1 MYLKNQLYPYQK
13 QAVEKLK
20 KVKVGALFMEQG
32 TGKTITDLE
41 LIRLRLERKKVNK
54 VIWLCPCSAK
64 SNTKEE
70 LRKHIDLEFLSYI
83 VICGIE
89 TLSNSTQT
97 LFYLNDITKKYNCF
111 FVVDESLLC
120 KNISARR
127 TINIIRLSLNCKYKL
142 ILNGTPIS
150 KNEAD
155 LFSQFYILDWR
166 ILGYRGYYEFAAN
179 HLEFDLYGNI
189 HNCLNIDYLVK
200 RIQPYTY
207 QIKKDEVLHLPKK
220 RQYILYFLLKKEQY
234 EHYYEVA
241 NHFLMS
247 LNELRPESI
256 YRLLIALQDV
266 TSGYY
271 VTEEKDHIIRKPFF
285 INPLHNPRIKLLLDI
300 LENKKTII
308 YCKYKDEV
316 QQIYDV
322 LNAKY
327 QNCAVKCDG
336 SLSSKKR
343 EESLAKFASDRSINY
358 MITNK
363 YCTAFGHN
371 LQFCSNVIYYNND
384 YNYSTKLQSED
395 RIYRIGQKKETEFI
409 NICADYSIDKQI
421 IKSLY
426 KKQNLLDL
434 FRSTLDNNQKS
445 SLLQYLQLDDISK
458 QKALTLHQ
466 CSDLEEI
473 L

>member
-1 MYLKNQLYPYQK
+1 MYLKNELYSYQK
-13 QAVEKLK
+13 EAVAKLK
-20 KVKVGALFMEQG
+20 RVKVGALFMEQG
-32 TGKTITDLE
+32 TGKTITALE

-64 SNTKEE
+64 SNIIEE
-70 LRKHIDLEFLSYI
+70 LKKHIDAEFLSYI
-83 VICGIE
+83 SIFGIE
-89 TLSNSTQT
+89 TLSSSVSTISHI
-97 LFYLNDITKKYNCF
+97 NNITKKYDCF

-120 KNISARR
+120 KNINAHR
-127 TINIIRLSLNCKYKL
+127 TQNIIRLALNCKYKL

-179 HLEFDLYGNI
+179 HLELDMYGNI

-200 RIQPYTY
+200 RIEPYTY
-207 QIKKDEVLHLPKK
+207 QIKKEDVLHLPQKK
-220 RQYILYFLLKKEQY
+220 QYVLYFLLKKEQY

-241 NHFLMS
+241 NHFLMA

-271 VTEEKDHIIRKPFF
+271 VTEVQNHIMRKPFF
-285 INPLHNPRIKLLLDI
+285 TNPYHNPRIKQLLDI
-300 LENKKTII
+300 IENKKTII

-316 QQIYDV
+316 QQIYDI
-322 LNAKY
+322 LNEKY
-327 QNCAVKCDG
+327 KNCAIKYDG
-336 SLSSKKR
+336 SISSKKR
-343 EESLAKFASDRSINY
+343 EENLSQFISNNSVNY
-358 MITNK
+358 MITSK
-363 YCTAFGHN
+363 HCTAFGHN

-395 RIYRIGQKKETEFI
+395 RIYRIGQKKETKFI

-421 IKSLY
+421 IKSLH
-426 KKQNLLDL
+426 KKQNLLAL
-434 FRSTLDNNQKS
+434 FRSSLANNQKNI
-445 SLLQYLQLDDISK
+445 LLEYLQLDDVTK
-458 QKALTLHQ
+458 QKALYSCT
-466 CSDLEEI
+466 DLEEI
-473 L
+473 D